1 MRASDARTR
10 LCRVGCD
17 PRPSRLGLRLTHAA
31 RWAWLVL
38 PPSPLTARL
47 PRAALQVPAGGSEL
61 PGWHGGTGVSGVRGP
76 GSPGRGDEG
85 MRSLKG
91 ASTRPSQQPQEG
103 SLAGN
108 GGKGK
113 RGVRRASPSK
123 RHVSLLTCEGNRDHH
138 RSHGDPEGG
147 GPGRSGLER
156 RPLGRRG
163 QPLLASGT
171 VLCRDARGSLCPCD
185 LRPSGA
191 GLGRPVHSAVPCPC
205 CGRLL
210 WVEAALFE
218 NA

>member
-1 MRASDARTR
+1 MAFPARTPPDTSR
-10 LCRVGCD
+10 PVGVAC
-17 PRPSRLGLRLTHAA
+17 P
-31 RWAWLVL
+31 

-113 RGVRRASPSK
+113 CGVRRASPSK

-147 GPGRSGLER
+147 GPERSGLEPR

-171 VLCRDARGSLCPCD
+171 VLCRDAHGSRCQPCAPVTCARQALGWGGLSTPRCPVPAAAVSFGSR
-185 LRPSGA
+185 LRCLKTP
-191 GLGRPVHSAVPCPC
+191 
-205 CGRLL
+205 
-210 WVEAALFE
+210 E
-218 NA
+218 